1 MPNSGSPI
9 SFDVTGEQL
18 NGVARL
24 HARGELDLS
33 TTPLLERAFTA
44 VEELQPATIVLDFSD
59 LAFIDSTGLQAL
71 LRAHARA
78 TESGR
83 LLAVIN
89 GTDGVRKVFELTGTD
104 HLLAPT
110 LPADV
115 AGALLAEGWSPIAI
129 PETVGG

>member
-44 VEELQPATIVLDFSD
+44 VEELQPATIVLDFQY
-59 LAFIDSTGLQAL
+59 LAFIDSTRLQSL

-89 GTDGVRKVFELTGTD
+89 G
-104 HLLAPT
+104 
-110 LPADV
+110 
-115 AGALLAEGWSPIAI
+115 ALLVEGWSPIAI
-129 PETVGG
+129 PGTVGG

>member
-18 NGVARL
+18 NGIARL
-24 HARGELDLS
+24 QARGELDLS

-44 VEELQPATIVLDFSD
+44 VEELQPSTIVLDFSD
-59 LAFIDSTGLQAL
+59 LAFIDSTGLQSL

-115 AGALLAEGWSPIAI
+115 IGALLLEGWSPIAI